1 MMDKIARM
9 KELIPLLNDAAR
21 AYYQESR
28 EIMPNERYDRL
39 YDELLALEAETGTV
53 LAGSPT
59 QRVGYE
65 VVSELPRERHER
77 AALSLDKTKDPAA
90 LRAFLG
96 DRTGV
101 LSWKLDGLTVVLTYD
116 GGELQKAVT
125 RGNGEV
131 GEVVTQN
138 AKFFTNLPLRIPY
151 RGHLVLR
158 GEAVIRYSDF
168 AELNEALPESTRYKN
183 PRNLASGSVR
193 QLDPSVT
200 KDRRVG
206 LVAFALIEAE
216 GVDFRNSMNAQ
227 LDFLDAQGFETVERM
242 LVTGDTVEDGVRD
255 YERRI
260 ATYDIPSDGLVLVMD
275 DIAYGESLGRTAKF
289 PRNAIAF
296 KWQDEMAE
304 TKLLYVEWSASRTG
318 LINPVAVFEPVE
330 LEGTTVSRASVH
342 NVSVAQ
348 DLGLGTGDVLKVY
361 KANMIIPQI
370 SENLTRS
377 GTLEIPAACPVCGG
391 KTEIR
396 DEAGV
401 RTLYCTNPECAAK
414 KIKAFDL
421 FVSRNALNLDGL
433 SEATLEKLI
442 DRGFVTCFA
451 DLFRMERFRRE
462 IASMEGFGEKS
473 AENLIRS
480 AENARETT
488 LSRLLAAL
496 GIPGVGVAG
505 GKLLSRHFDGDL
517 QALMDAS
524 EEELT
529 AIDGIGGVTAG
540 DITAYFRDER
550 NRAALTD
557 LLSEIRLKPEAGAAS
572 AAFEGKTFVIT
583 GAVHRFANRDALKAY
598 IEARGGK
605 TASSVSRKTDY
616 LINNDVTSNSTKN
629 RTARELGI
637 PVLSEEDFL
646 KLEG

>member
-9 KELIPLLNDAAR
+9 KELIPLLNDAAK

-77 AALSLDKTKDPAA
+77 AVLSLDKTKDPAA

-442 DRGFVTCFA
+442 DRGFVTCFG
-451 DLFRMERFRRE
+451 DLFRMGRFRRE

-480 AENARETT
+480 AEYARETT

-517 QALMDAS
+517 QALTDAS
-524 EEELT
+524 EAELT
-529 AIDGIGGVTAG
+529 AIDGIGDVTAG

-550 NRAALTD
+550 NRAALAD
-557 LLSEIRLKPEAGAAS
+557 LLSEIRLKPEAGTAS

-616 LINNDVTSNSTKN
+616 LINPDVTSNSTKN